1 MFKPDYTTLREKTPF
16 TWHVNMSYYV
26 MAELAGVTLHDLF
39 TNYKASVKLYSK
51 ENFDKFNKFFPM
63 HEKIKK
69 LTPSTPP
76 ISYGHINMLGVDLAF
91 PDGNGEVNY
100 ARSDKSLD
108 EWISILDRPVDFS
121 VTGMVPFYL
130 EYRENMKKAMNIDN
144 VNFGMAYQ
152 GPITTAYT
160 LLDLQLYYDIY
171 DEPEKLKVLLGK
183 LIRSIIQFKKFYCQV
198 NNVDYKYTPYL
209 SDDCAAL
216 IPADMWEE
224 FVIPYMDIFY
234 SDVNADRRSLHSEGM
249 VYKHLK
255 NLETLGITRFDP
267 SVSPQLDPV
276 IIYNNCQVPFLW
288 RMCSIYHDLLDREL
302 AMDFVFASVRDG
314 ASGVFSCIT
323 ELKEHNKNVVEGF
336 IQACE
341 IVEDMLKKGAGRADV
356 GAMMSSRGKDIFWE
370 KWRTQ
375 YI

>member
-1 MFKPDYTTLREKTPF
+1 
-16 TWHVNMSYYV
+16 
-26 MAELAGVTLHDLF
+26 
-39 TNYKASVKLYSK
+39 
-51 ENFDKFNKFFPM
+51 
-63 HEKIKK
+63 
-69 LTPSTPP
+69 
-76 ISYGHINMLGVDLAF
+76 
-91 PDGNGEVNY
+91 
-100 ARSDKSLD
+100 
-108 EWISILDRPVDFS
+108 
-121 VTGMVPFYL
+121 
-130 EYRENMKKAMNIDN
+130 
-144 VNFGMAYQ
+144 
-152 GPITTAYT
+152 
-160 LLDLQLYYDIY
+160 
-171 DEPEKLKVLLGK
+171 
-183 LIRSIIQFKKFYCQV
+183 
-198 NNVDYKYTPYL
+198 
-209 SDDCAAL
+209 
-216 IPADMWEE
+216 MWED